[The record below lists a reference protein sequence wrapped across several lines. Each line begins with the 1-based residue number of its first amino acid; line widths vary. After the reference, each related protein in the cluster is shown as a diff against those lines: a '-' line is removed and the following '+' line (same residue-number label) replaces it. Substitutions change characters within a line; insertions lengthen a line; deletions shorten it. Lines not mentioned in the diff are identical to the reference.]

1 MDAPGPMTD
10 ISTARKTAYVETY
23 GCQMN
28 VSDGELMQGVLAAHG
43 YDLVS
48 RPEDA
53 DVVLVN
59 TCAIREHAEQR
70 VIGRVGELN
79 RLKAARPDMVIGVTG
94 CMAQRL
100 GSKLLD
106 QASYVDLVMGPDGYR
121 ELPQA
126 LGRIRP
132 DHPAAE
138 PMSTAAAAA
147 AALPGL
153 APAVIAPLSATTS
166 AAAPA
171 AGAPASGAGALAAG
185 RRREL
190 PVLGA
195 VTGSADQPATGPAAG
210 GAYGAVDDDLDA
222 AAVAAATAPAAA
234 TIDRLAVLEFRGDE
248 NYEGL
253 EVRRSS
259 SIGAWV
265 PVQRGCDYRCT
276 YCIVPYVR
284 GPEKNRAAQRVLDE
298 VRAIAEQGIT
308 EVTLL
313 GQTVNSWNHDAWSF
327 PRLLREVARID
338 GIRRVRFTSPHPN
351 DVTPELIE
359 VMATEPHVCRQLHLP
374 VQSGHDRTLKRML
387 RRYTVAGYLDKV
399 RLVREAMPD
408 IALSTDIIVAFPGET
423 DAEYEATL
431 DLVREVRYDDAFL
444 YKYSPRDGTPAT
456 RLPAGHFIAAD
467 VAQQRL
473 QRLIDLHRDI
483 QSEINHGEVGRVV
496 EVLVERPAR
505 SAGDMLGRADN
516 FKVVAFP
523 GDRAL
528 TGQYAHVRLTST
540 TGATFRGDRVGAP
553 ADTGRSAA

>member
-1 MDAPGPMTD
+1 MDAPGPMTQ
-10 ISTARKTAYVETY
+10 IQTARKKAYVETY

-28 VSDGELMQGVLAAHG
+28 VSDGELMQGVLAASG
-43 YDLVS
+43 YDLVA

-100 GSKLLD
+100 GSKLLA

-121 ELPQA
+121 GLPEA

-132 DHPAAE
+132 DHPAATQ
-138 PMSTAAAAA
+138 PVAAPSGRRGLPVLGTLAA
-147 AALPGL
+147 G
-153 APAVIAPLSATTS
+153 
-166 AAAPA
+166 AAPA
-171 AGAPASGAGALAAG
+171 AGNAP
-185 RRREL
+185 
-190 PVLGA
+190 
-195 VTGSADQPATGPAAG
+195 VTRS
-210 GAYGAVDDDLDA
+210 
-222 AAVAAATAPAAA
+222 APAAA
-234 TIDRLAVLEFRGDE
+234 SGSNGAAGIDRLAVLDLRSDE

-265 PVQRGCDYRCT
+265 PIQRGCDHRCT
-276 YCIVPYVR
+276 FCIVPYVR
-284 GPEKNRAAQRVLDE
+284 GAEKNRAADRVLDE
-298 VRAIAEQGIT
+298 VRAVAGQGIT

-313 GQTVNSWNHDAWSF
+313 GQTVNSWNHDGWTFA
-327 PRLLREVARID
+327 RLLREVAGVD

-359 VMATEPHVCRQLHLP
+359 VMATQPHVCRQLHLP

-387 RRYTVAGYLDKV
+387 RRYTVAGYLETV
-399 RLVREAMPD
+399 RRVREAMPD

-423 DAEYEATL
+423 DDEYEATL

-456 RLPAGHFIAAD
+456 RLPAAHFIAAD
-467 VAQQRL
+467 IAQQRL

-483 QSEINHGEVGRVV
+483 QAEINRSEVGRVV
-496 EVLVERPAR
+496 EVLVERQAR

-516 FKVVAFP
+516 YKVVAFP
-523 GDRAL
+523 GDASL
-528 TGQYAHVRLTST
+528 TGRYVHVRLTGT
-540 TGATFRGDRVGAP
+540 TGATFRGEQVDTP
-553 ADTGRSAA
+553 AGTSRSAA